1 MEAHHKTHTVPGKY
15 WEIFSFWVFKEMSV
29 QDTFMATHD
38 KEYRLYKISS
48 EKLLDKLQ
56 QAATTNPGM
65 QEGMEKL
72 IFRVT
77 TL

>member
-1 MEAHHKTHTVPGKY
+1 
-15 WEIFSFWVFKEMSV
+15 MSV
-29 QDTFMATHD
+29 QDTFMATCD
-38 KEYRLYKISS
+38 KEYRLYKLSS
-48 EKLLDKLQ
+48 EKLLDKQLQ

-65 QEGMEKL
+65 QEGMEKM